1 MSYTNGSFTSI
12 GDSPSPTLQWL
23 ITHHTPL
30 IALYSGYVPKAKR
43 RRSSKVLWNSPW
55 RAWPTD
61 ETEGLT
67 RATPN
72 ISIYIY
78 IVIIYIYISYI
89 DYLIIVLLLYN
100 EFAQALWICDTSAP
114 EHLDT
119 QGVLQRRRR
128 CCAPMLASPGPDRRS
143 GVLRPLGCGIF
154 HGALSGSLRFLG
166 FKETSQIL
174 GPDTAGVFRKSLTL
188 GLKLPG

>member
-1 MSYTNGSFTSI
+1 MCRRQK
-12 GDSPSPTLQWL
+12 DVE
-23 ITHHTPL
+23 
-30 IALYSGYVPKAKR
+30 VPKCFGT
-43 RRSSKVLWNSPW
+43 LL
-55 RAWPTD
+55 
-61 ETEGLT
+61 EGPGQQMRPKDWLGQLQ
-67 RATPN
+67 
-72 ISIYIY
+72 ISRYIYIY
-78 IVIIYIYISYI
+78 TLLLYIYISYI